1 MPITGDYEGDSAE
14 FVQLLTENQRNLH
27 RFIHSLLLN
36 KEDVEEVL
44 QETNLVLWRVSDQF
58 EIGTN
63 FRAWASTVALNQV
76 RAFIKKRKRNS
87 VLFDE
92 DTITALAR
100 RQRERS
106 RNLDRRADALSDC
119 VSKLSVRKREFLNQR
134 YAVGLSV
141 DEIAR
146 QFGLS
151 SAAVYKFLSRI
162 RSALHSCVDRAVPNE
177 SEKEI

>member
-100 RQRERS
+100 RQR
-106 RNLDRRADALSDC
+106 
-119 VSKLSVRKREFLNQR
+119 
-134 YAVGLSV
+134 
-141 DEIAR
+141 
-146 QFGLS
+146 
-151 SAAVYKFLSRI
+151 
-162 RSALHSCVDRAVPNE
+162 
-177 SEKEI
+177 